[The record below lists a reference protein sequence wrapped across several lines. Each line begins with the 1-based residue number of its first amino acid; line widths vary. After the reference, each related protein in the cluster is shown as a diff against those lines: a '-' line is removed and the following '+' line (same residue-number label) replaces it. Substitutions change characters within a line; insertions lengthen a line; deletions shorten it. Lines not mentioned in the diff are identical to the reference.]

1 MRRYTIKR
9 DEGPP
14 RFLVPYREALNEEQY
29 RVVTSSNGP
38 KLVIAGAGSGK
49 TRTVT
54 YRVTRLIESG
64 VPPGRIL
71 LVTFTNRAAREML
84 TRVESLIRADVRRV
98 WGGTFHSVANRLLR
112 RHAETIGYTSNFS
125 ILDSEDAGDLVDA
138 CVDDAAIDTK
148 ARRFPKAA
156 VLRDIISFATNT
168 DQPIADVVAFAYP
181 YFEPLS
187 SQIQRVDRLYQ
198 ERKRERNAMD
208 YDDLLLNWRRLMVE
222 HETVSR
228 AISEQFQHVLVDEY
242 QDTNTLQAELVDLVS
257 STHRNLMVVG
267 DDAQAIYGWR
277 GAHVRN
283 MLTFRERYADA
294 EEYRLETNYRSRP
307 EILVLANASIARNRA
322 QLPKNLKPMRPASG
336 TEPALVPLRDA
347 DQQAAFVAS
356 RVLELRDEGLKLDE
370 ISVLYRS
377 HWHALELQLELSR
390 RNIPYTIR
398 SGVRFFE
405 QAHIKDVVAY
415 LRLVVNP
422 RDELAWK
429 RVLRLV
435 PRVGART
442 AARIWERLAIA
453 ENPLALV
460 RASDF
465 EPAPSGAGWG
475 DFVGLVSALTAPGV
489 ADVPAKQIET
499 ILQRGYVEY
508 LQGAYENAD
517 AREEDLRQLARFASQ
532 YESTEALLSE
542 LALVNA
548 DSFSGPGRTVGED
561 IVEGADED
569 ERLVLSSIHQA
580 KGLEW
585 RAVFLIWAAEG
596 KFPSAR
602 SLRDPESEE
611 EERRLFYVAVTRA
624 KDELAICFPLVVVD
638 RGRETVVQRPSR
650 FVSEVPPALFQ
661 VWEVDEALPDPSD
674 VGALPEP
681 DDDDDK
687 DDDDGGAPPLLN

>member
-1 MRRYTIKR
+1 
-9 DEGPP
+9 
-14 RFLVPYREALNEEQY
+14 LVVGYDA
-29 RVVTSSNGP
+29 
-38 KLVIAGAGSGK
+38 LVI
-49 TRTVT
+49 
-54 YRVTRLIESG
+54 Y
-64 VPPGRIL
+64 
-71 LVTFTNRAAREML
+71 
-84 TRVESLIRADVRRV
+84 
-98 WGGTFHSVANRLLR
+98 GG
-112 RHAETIGYTSNFS
+112 G
-125 ILDSEDAGDLVDA
+125 
-138 CVDDAAIDTK
+138 
-148 ARRFPKAA
+148 
-156 VLRDIISFATNT
+156 
-168 DQPIADVVAFAYP
+168 
-181 YFEPLS
+181 
-187 SQIQRVDRLYQ
+187 
-198 ERKRERNAMD
+198 
-208 YDDLLLNWRRLMVE
+208 
-222 HETVSR
+222 
-228 AISEQFQHVLVDEY
+228 
-242 QDTNTLQAELVDLVS
+242 
-257 STHRNLMVVG
+257 
-267 DDAQAIYGWR
+267 

-283 MLTFRERYADA
+283 MLTFRDRYADA
-294 EEYRLETNYRSRP
+294 EEFRLETNYRSRP
-307 EILVLANASIARNRA
+307 EILVLANASIANNRA
-322 QLPKNLKPMRPASG
+322 QLPKRLRPVRPASG

-347 DQQAAFVAS
+347 DQQAAFVAA
-356 RVLELRDEGLKLDE
+356 RVLELRDEGARLDE
-370 ISVLYRS
+370 IAVLYRS

-460 RASDF
+460 RAADF
-465 EPAPSGAGWG
+465 EPAPSGAGWQG
-475 DFVGLVSALTAPGV
+475 FVELVAALAAPGV

-508 LQGAYENAD
+508 LQGSYENAD
-517 AREEDLRQLARFASQ
+517 AREEDLRQLARFAAQ

-561 IVEGADED
+561 VVEGADED

-585 RAVFLIWAAEG
+585 RAVFLIWAADG

-602 SLRDPESEE
+602 SLRDPDSEE

-624 KDELAICFPLVVVD
+624 KDELAVCYPLVVAE
-638 RGRETVVQRPSR
+638 RGRETIVQRPSR
-650 FVSEVPPALFQ
+650 FVTEVPPALFQ
-661 VWEVDEALPDPSD
+661 VWEIDEALPDPSD
-674 VGALPEP
+674 DAETLPEP
-681 DDDDDK
+681 DDE
-687 DDDDGGAPPLLN
+687 PPLLN

>member
-1 MRRYTIKR
+1 MKRYTIKR
-9 DEGPP
+9 DADTT
-14 RFLVPYREALNEEQY
+14 RFLVNYREALNEEQY
-29 RVVTSSNGP
+29 RVVTSGNGP

-54 YRVTRLIESG
+54 YRVARLIESG
-64 VPPGRIL
+64 IPPARIL

-84 TRVESLIRADVRRV
+84 SRVESLVRADVRRV

-112 RHAETIGYTSNFS
+112 RYAETLGYTANFS
-125 ILDSEDAGDLVDA
+125 ILDSEDASDLIDA
-138 CVDDAAIDTK
+138 CVDEAAIDTR

-156 VLRDIISFATNT
+156 VLRDIFSYATNT
-168 DQPIADVVAFAYP
+168 DQPIGDVVAIAYP

-187 SQIQRVDRLYQ
+187 AQIDRVDRLYQ
-198 ERKRERNAMD
+198 QRKRDRNAMD
-208 YDDLLLNWRRLMVE
+208 YDDLLLNWRRLMAE
-222 HETVSR
+222 HEQVGS
-228 AISEQFQHVLVDEY
+228 AIADQFQHVLVDEY
-242 QDTNTLQAELVDLVS
+242 QDTNTLQAELIDLVAAR
-257 STHRNLMVVG
+257 HRNLMIVG
-267 DDAQAIYGWR
+267 DDAQSIYGWR

-283 MLTFRERYADA
+283 MLTFRERYPEA
-294 EEYRLETNYRSRP
+294 EEFRLETNYRSRP
-307 EILVLANASIARNRA
+307 EILTLANASIACNRA
-322 QLPKNLKPMRPASG
+322 QLPKRLRPIRPASG

-347 DQQAAFVAS
+347 DQQAAFVAA
-356 RVLELRDEGLKLDE
+356 RVLELRDEGYKLDE
-370 ISVLYRS
+370 IAVLYRS
-377 HWHALELQLELSR
+377 HWHALELQLELAR

-415 LRLVVNP
+415 LRLVINP

-429 RVLRLV
+429 RVLRLI

-453 ENPLALV
+453 DNPLGLV
-460 RASDF
+460 RAADF
-465 EPAPSGAGWG
+465 EAAPSGTGWQS
-475 DFVGLVSALTAPGV
+475 FVALVGALTAPGV
-489 ADVPAKQIET
+489 ADVPSKQIEA
-499 ILQRGYVEY
+499 ILTRGYVEY

-532 YESTEALLSE
+532 YESTEAFLSE
-542 LALVNA
+542 LALVN
-548 DSFSGPGRTVGED
+548 SERFNGPGRTVGED
-561 IVEGADED
+561 VVEGADED

-585 RAVFLIWAAEG
+585 RAVFVIWAADG

-602 SLRDPESEE
+602 SLRDPDSEE

-624 KDELAICFPLVVVD
+624 QDELAVCYPLVVTE

-650 FVSEVPPALFQ
+650 FVAEVPPALFQ
-661 VWEVDEALPDPSD
+661 VWEVDEALPDPSES
-674 VGALPEP
+674 GELPP
-681 DDDDDK
+681 S
-687 DDDDGGAPPLLN
+687 DDGPPLLN

>member
-1 MRRYTIKR
+1 MKRYTIKR
-9 DEGPP
+9 ETAPT
-14 RFLVPYREALNEEQY
+14 RYLVNYREALNEEQHS
-29 RVVTSSNGP
+29 VVTSGNGP

-54 YRVTRLIESG
+54 YRVARLVEAG
-64 VPPGRIL
+64 VAPGRIL

-84 TRVESLIRADVRRV
+84 GRVEGLVRADVRRV

-112 RHAETIGYTSNFS
+112 RHAETLGYTGSFS
-125 ILDSEDAGDLVDA
+125 ILDAEDAADLVDA
-138 CVDDAAIDTK
+138 CVDEAAIDTR

-156 VLRDIISFATNT
+156 VLRDVFSLATNT
-168 DQPIADVVAFAYP
+168 DRSVAEVVATAYP
-181 YFEPLS
+181 YFEPLTA
-187 SQIQRVDRLYQ
+187 QIDRVGYLYA

-208 YDDLLLNWRRLMVE
+208 YDDLLVNWRRLMVE
-222 HETVSR
+222 HAEVSR
-228 AISEQFQHVLVDEY
+228 AIAEQFEHVLVDEY
-242 QDTNTLQAELVDLVS
+242 QDTNTLQADLVDRVAAR
-257 STHRNLMVVG
+257 HRNLMVVG
-267 DDAQAIYGWR
+267 DDAQSIYGWR

-283 MLTFRERYADA
+283 MLTFRDRYPDA

-307 EILVLANASIARNRA
+307 EILALANASIANNRA
-322 QLPKNLKPMRPASG
+322 QLPKRLRPARPASG
-336 TEPALVPLRDA
+336 AEPALVPVRDA
-347 DQQAAFVAS
+347 DQQAAFVAA
-356 RVLELRDEGLKLDE
+356 RVLELRDEGYGLDE
-370 ISVLYRS
+370 IAVLYRS
-377 HWHALELQLELSR
+377 HWHAIELQLELAR

-442 AARIWERLAIA
+442 ASRVWERIAVA

-460 RASDF
+460 RAADF
-465 EPAPSGAGWG
+465 DAAPKGAGWEG
-475 DFVGLVSALTAPGV
+475 FVALVGALVAPGV
-489 ADVPAKQIET
+489 ADNPSKQIET
-499 ILQRGYVEY
+499 VLGRGYVEY

-532 YESTEALLSE
+532 YDSTDAFLSE

-548 DSFSGPGRTVGED
+548 ERFGGPGRTVGED
-561 IVEGADED
+561 VVEGADED

-585 RAVFLIWAAEG
+585 RAVFLVWAADG

-624 KDELAICFPLVVVD
+624 RDQLAVCYPLVVLE

-650 FVSEVPPALFQ
+650 FVAEISPALFE
-661 VWEVDEALPDPSD
+661 VWEIDEDAPDPS
-674 VGALPEP
+674 EP
-681 DDDDDK
+681 DD
-687 DDDDGGAPPLLN
+687 GPALLN